1 MCVGLNSVRKLSQQQ
16 RRAAS
21 MGRGRSMVVTRA
33 AKELHF
39 NSNGEALKR
48 MQSGVDKLASVVGV
62 TLGPKGR
69 NVVLESKYGS
79 PKIVN
84 DGVTVAKEVEL
95 EDQVENIGAML
106 VRQAASKTNDLAG
119 DGTTTATILSAA
131 MIAEGMKIVMSG
143 VNPVQLIRGMEKT
156 VEYLVGELQKIS
168 TDVSDEAL
176 KDVATVS
183 AGGNEKVG
191 ELIQSAMARVGRQGV
206 VTMEESKTAEDSL
219 TVVEGMQFDRGYIS
233 PYFVTDPE
241 RMVAEYENCK
251 ILMVDKKIS
260 TARDMIG
267 ILEGAI
273 RSGSPLLIMAEDIEQ
288 EALATLVVNKL
299 RGTLKVCAVKAPGF
313 GERKTSYLEDI
324 AILTGGQMVKE
335 ELGINLETCD
345 ESVLGT
351 AAKVVVSKESITIV
365 GDGSSQADVEARVKQ
380 IKNIVANTEQEYEKE
395 KLNERIARLS
405 GGVAVI
411 QVGAQTETELKEK
424 KLRVE
429 DALNATKAAVEE
441 GIVTGGGCTLLRLS
455 GKIDS
460 FKDTLVNDEQRMGA
474 DVVRRALP
482 YSLKLIAS
490 NAGDNG
496 SVVMQKILESSSD
509 SFGYN
514 AANGEFCD
522 LLEAG
527 IIDPTKVVRCALEN
541 SASVA
546 RTFLMSDVVVTAI
559 PEPEAAPAGGMEG
572 MGGY

>member
-1 MCVGLNSVRKLSQQQ
+1 
-16 RRAAS
+16 
-21 MGRGRSMVVTRA
+21 
-33 AKELHF
+33 
-39 NSNGEALKR
+39 
-48 MQSGVDKLASVVGV
+48 MQAGVDKLASVVGV

-84 DGVTVAKEVEL
+84 DGVTVAREVEL
-95 EDQVENIGAML
+95 EDPVENIGAKL

-143 VNPVQLIRGMEKT
+143 VNPVQVIRGMEKT
-156 VEYLVGELQKIS
+156 VEYLVGELKALS
-168 TDVSDEAL
+168 KPVSDEEL

-183 AGGNEKVG
+183 AGGNEKIG
-191 ELIQSAMARVGRQGV
+191 ELIHDAMIRVGRAGV

-219 TVVEGMQFDRGYIS
+219 HVVEGMQFDRGYIS

-251 ILMVDKKIS
+251 LLMVDKKIS

-273 RSGSPLLIMAEDIEQ
+273 RGGFPLLIMAEDIEQ

-299 RGTLKVCAVKAPGF
+299 RGTLKVVAVKAPGF

-324 AILTGGQMVKE
+324 AILTGGQLVKE
-335 ELGINLETCD
+335 ELGISLDKAGE
-345 ESVLGT
+345 EVLGT
-351 AAKVVVSKESITIV
+351 AAKISVSKEAITIV
-365 GDGSSQADVEARVKQ
+365 GDGSTQADVEARVKQ
-380 IKNIVANTEQEYEKE
+380 IKNLLENTEAEYEKE

-405 GGVAVI
+405 GGVAVL

-455 GKIDS
+455 GKVDA
-460 FKDTLVNDEQRMGA
+460 FKATLTNDEQKMGA
-474 DVVRRALP
+474 DVVKRALP
-482 YSLKLIAS
+482 YSLKLIAN

-496 SVVMQKILESSSD
+496 SVVMQRVLESSSD
-509 SFGYN
+509 TFGYN
-514 AANGEFCD
+514 AATGAFED
-522 LLEAG
+522 LMEAG

-541 SASVA
+541 AASVA
-546 RTFLMSDVVVTAI
+546 RTFLTSDVVVTQI
-559 PEPEAAPAGGMEG
+559 PEPEGAGAGAPGMES

>member
-1 MCVGLNSVRKLSQQQ
+1 
-16 RRAAS
+16 
-21 MGRGRSMVVTRA
+21 MVVTRA

-39 NSNGEALKR
+39 NANGEALKK

-156 VEYLVGELQKIS
+156 VDFLVGELQKIS

-206 VTMEESKTAEDSL
+206 VTMEESKTAEDTL

-455 GKIDS
+455 GKVDS
-460 FKDTLVNDEQRMGA
+460 FKDTLVNDEQKMGA
-474 DVVRRALP
+474 DVVKRALP

-559 PEPEAAPAGGMEG
+559 PEPEAAQQAGMDA

>member
-1 MCVGLNSVRKLSQQQ
+1 
-16 RRAAS
+16 
-21 MGRGRSMVVTRA
+21 
-33 AKELHF
+33 
-39 NSNGEALKR
+39 
-48 MQSGVDKLASVVGV
+48 
-62 TLGPKGR
+62 
-69 NVVLESKYGS
+69 
-79 PKIVN
+79 
-84 DGVTVAKEVEL
+84 
-95 EDQVENIGAML
+95 
-106 VRQAASKTNDLAG
+106 
-119 DGTTTATILSAA
+119 
-131 MIAEGMKIVMSG
+131 
-143 VNPVQLIRGMEKT
+143 
-156 VEYLVGELQKIS
+156 
-168 TDVSDEAL
+168 
-176 KDVATVS
+176 
-183 AGGNEKVG
+183 
-191 ELIQSAMARVGRQGV
+191 
-206 VTMEESKTAEDSL
+206 
-219 TVVEGMQFDRGYIS
+219 
-233 PYFVTDPE
+233 
-241 RMVAEYENCK
+241 MVAEYENCK
-251 ILMVDKKIS
+251 LLMVDKKIS

-273 RSGSPLLIMAEDIEQ
+273 RGGYPLLIMAEDIEQ

-299 RGTLKVCAVKAPGF
+299 RGTLKICAVKAPGF

-335 ELGINLETCD
+335 ELGLNLEKAD

-365 GDGSSQADVEARVKQ
+365 GDGSTQQDVEARVKQ
-380 IKNIVANTEQEYEKE
+380 IKNLVANTDAEYEKE

-455 GKIDS
+455 GKVDS
-460 FKDTLVNDEQRMGA
+460 FKDSLPNDEQRMGA
-474 DVVRRALP
+474 DVVKRALP

-496 SVVMQKILESSSD
+496 SVVMQKVLESESD
-509 SFGYN
+509 TFGYN
-514 AANGEFCD
+514 AANGQFTD
-522 LLEAG
+522 LLQAG

-559 PEPEAAPAGGMEG
+559 PEPEAAAAAGGMDA

>member
-1 MCVGLNSVRKLSQQQ
+1 MR
-16 RRAAS
+16 
-21 MGRGRSMVVTRA
+21 RGRSMAVQA

-39 NSNGEALKR
+39 NANGEALKK

-95 EDQVENIGAML
+95 EDPVENIGAKL

-143 VNPVQLIRGMEKT
+143 VNPVQVIRGMEKT
-156 VEYLVGELQKIS
+156 VEFLVSELRKMS
-168 TDVSDEAL
+168 TDVSDDAL

-183 AGGNEKVG
+183 AGGNERVG
-191 ELIQSAMARVGRQGV
+191 QLIHDAMARVGRQGV

-219 TVVEGMQFDRGYIS
+219 HVVEGMQFDRGYIS

-251 ILMVDKKIS
+251 LLMVDKKIS

-273 RSGSPLLIMAEDIEQ
+273 RGGYPLLIMAEDIEQ

-299 RGTLKVCAVKAPGF
+299 RGTLKICAVKAPGF

-335 ELGINLETCD
+335 ELGLNLEKAD

-365 GDGSSQADVEARVKQ
+365 GDGSTQQDVEARVKQ
-380 IKNIVANTEQEYEKE
+380 IKNLVANTDAEYEKE

-455 GKIDS
+455 GKVDS
-460 FKDTLVNDEQRMGA
+460 FKDSLPNDEQRMGA
-474 DVVRRALP
+474 DVVKRALP

-496 SVVMQKILESSSD
+496 SVVMQKVLESESD
-509 SFGYN
+509 TFGYN
-514 AANGEFCD
+514 AANGQFTD
-522 LLEAG
+522 LLQAG

-559 PEPEAAPAGGMEG
+559 PEPEAAAAAGGMDA